1 MNEKIA
7 KQLFYNKAWDDYLYW
22 LDRDVNV
29 LRRINELIKNTKS
42 TPFSGLGKPEL
53 LKHDM
58 RGYWSRRINK
68 EHRMVYRVEGDT
80 LYIVQL
86 RYHY

>member
-1 MNEKIA
+1 MNEKIT
-7 KQLFYNKAWDDYLYW
+7 KQLFYNEAWDDYLYW
-22 LDRDVNV
+22 LDSDVKV

-42 TPFSGLGKPEL
+42 TPFAGLGKPEL

-58 RGYWSRRINK
+58 GGYWSRRINK